1 MHKMYDA
8 AEEAR
13 KAKLAEWADW
23 LDSHEER
30 LERAKERL
38 GDKWLLSPTY
48 NNFYQPVL
56 SKKVQ
61 Q

>member
-13 KAKLAEWADW
+13 KAKLAEWSEW

-38 GDKWLLSPTY
+38 GSLYLLHPE
-48 NNFYQPVL
+48 NR
-56 SKKVQ
+56 VQ
-61 Q
+61 RRVTPYGSIR